1 VVPLLGSARF
11 SGARHLMLRWPVS
24 CHSEKF
30 LYLTRAMTQLIQ
42 VEQLYRYYGDHCAV
56 NNVTFSLEK
65 GEILGFLGPNGAGK
79 SSTMQMICGNL
90 APTSGQILINGIDI
104 LDNPKEAKRELGYLP
119 EIPPVYRELTVDEY
133 LDYCGKLH
141 QIPREKLPTAVE
153 SAKERCGLADVGERL
168 IGNLSK
174 GYQQRVGIAQAIL
187 HSPAVIILDEPTVGL
202 DPIQI
207 REIRELIR
215 ELGKEHGIILS
226 THILPEV
233 QESCTRVQIIH
244 RGKLVLNDSIEGLEQ
259 QMRASSVVL
268 ETRSGADL
276 MKLYAIDGVQKIDD
290 LGERRYRIFHDK
302 DKNPAERISETAVS
316 LGWGLLEL
324 TPERR
329 SMEEIFIDITQHTP
343 VMEEQA
349 A

>member
-1 VVPLLGSARF
+1 
-11 SGARHLMLRWPVS
+11 MN
-24 CHSEKF
+24 E
-30 LYLTRAMTQLIQ
+30 LIQ
-42 VEQLYRYYGDHCAV
+42 VDQLTRFYGDHCAV
-56 NNVTFSLEK
+56 NDVTFTLQK

-90 APTSGQILINGIDI
+90 APTSGQIRINGIDI

-133 LDYCGKLH
+133 LSYCARLH
-141 QIPREKLPTAVE
+141 GIPKDRQRAALGQAR
-153 SAKERCGLADVGERL
+153 ERCGLADVGERL

-187 HSPAVIILDEPTVGL
+187 HMPAVIILDEPTVGL
-202 DPIQI
+202 DPLQI

-215 ELGKEHGIILS
+215 ELGKEHGVILS

-233 QESCTRVQIIH
+233 QESCTRVQIFNKG
-244 RGKLVLNDSIEGLEQ
+244 RLVFNDSIEGLEQ
-259 QMRASSVVL
+259 QMRASSVVIAVNSAPDL
-268 ETRSGADL
+268 KVLGA
-276 MKLYAIDGVQKIDD
+276 IGSVQKIDA
-290 LGERRYRIFHDK
+290 LGDHRYRVFHDK
-302 DKNPAERISETAVS
+302 DSNPAQQLAEVIVS
-316 LGWGLLEL
+316 SGWGLQEL

-329 SMEEIFIDITQHTP
+329 SMEQIFIDITRHTP
-343 VMEEQA
+343 TLEEDA